1 MTPRR
6 PKPSYDVVFYQP
18 TVTPLLGGGADP
30 VAGGAETQI
39 VLLAAALARR
49 GLRVCVVADP
59 AAGLP
64 TAFRGFDVVARARS
78 LATRPVVGKALEAA
92 RIHAALRS
100 VSAPVVVTR
109 VAGVQVGLVGA
120 AAKALGRR
128 FVYSSANIFDFDFDA
143 LGFRRRDLALYRL
156 GVRLADEIVVQTE
169 EQARACWARFGRP
182 SALARSIA
190 EPATRSGDPE
200 ALLWVGRLV
209 SYKQPLAFIDLA
221 RSVPEASFRL
231 VGVPGPESGSLVED
245 VRRAAT
251 GVPNLELLE
260 PRPRAGVLDLI
271 GRSAAVVNTST
282 YEGMPNIFLEGW
294 ARGVPALALAHDPD
308 GVIKRH
314 GLGAFAGG
322 SREALVTAARR
333 LWEERDHPATGEACR
348 RYVAEHHAEANVVSQ
363 WELVLKPRRA
373 EPRETAV
380 PGVAGGRAG

>member
-1 MTPRR
+1 VTPRS

-18 TVTPLLGGGADP
+18 TVTPLLGGDP
-30 VAGGAETQI
+30 ESVAGGAETQI
-39 VLLAAALARR
+39 VLLAAGLARS
-49 GLRVCVVADP
+49 GLRVCVVADGTADLP
-59 AAGLP
+59 AS
-64 TAFRGFDVVARARS
+64 FRGFDVVSRAPS
-78 LATRPVVGKALEAA
+78 LAAQPVLGKVHEAA
-92 RIHAALRS
+92 RIHAALRT

-109 VAGVQVGLVGA
+109 FAGVQIGLVAA

-128 FVYSSANIFDFDFDA
+128 FVYSSANIFDFDFEA

-156 GVRLADEIVVQTE
+156 GIRLADEIVVQTE

-182 SALARSIA
+182 SVLARSIA

-209 SYKQPLAFIDLA
+209 AYKQPLAFVELA
-221 RSVPEASFRL
+221 RSFPEARFRL
-231 VGVPGPESGSLVED
+231 VGVPTPESGSLVED
-245 VRRAAT
+245 VRRAAAD
-251 GVPNLELLE
+251 VPNLELLE
-260 PRPRAGVLDLI
+260 PRARADVLDLI

-308 GVIKRH
+308 DVITRH

-322 SREALVTAARR
+322 SSEAFVTAARR
-333 LWEERDHPATGEACR
+333 LWEERHRPATDEACR

-363 WELVLKPRRA
+363 WEPVLKPRRA

-380 PGVAGGRAG
+380 PGVAGGTAG